1 MNIYIDRITKKIVN
15 QPSPMTYLIPVS
27 DNFSLIKII
36 KVIEGEK
43 QKTNDKDELLYKT
56 KGYDDEGFEIW
67 IDTTESRTITKT
79 EGKEVVNK
87 WTDEENVEHSET
99 VIVQEPIE
107 WIDNEPIM
115 IPNIVNK
122 IINFIDNPLEF
133 TVEEIIHEKYKNMLE
148 ESTYDYILADIFLN
162 ENDLNLADPL
172 HSANT
177 GVGILQLLPTGQ
189 AITKEI
195 ILETSTNIFN
205 LLEFNADPGVDIYIN
220 DTKFTDNKAVSNAPL
235 NSCIIKFVNITDKP
249 KMVKSYAIAY

>member
-1 MNIYIDRITKKIVN
+1 MNIYIDRITERVVN
-15 QPSPMTYLIPVS
+15 QPSRLTFEISVD
-27 DNFSLIKII
+27 DNFSLTKTI

-43 QKTNDKDELLYKT
+43 QKTDDKDELLYKT
-56 KGYDDEGFEIW
+56 KSHDEEGFEIW
-67 IDTTESRTITKT
+67 IETTESRTITKT

-99 VIVQEPIE
+99 IIVQEPIE

-162 ENDLNLADPL
+162 KDDIDLNNKD

-177 GVGILQLLPTGQ
+177 GVAILQLLPNGQ

-195 ILETSTNIFN
+195 TLETSANIFN

-235 NSCIIKFVNITDKP
+235 NSCIIKFVNTTNKS
-249 KMVKSYAIAY
+249 KMVKSYAVAY